1 VAGLV
6 LAGPLYQLGGSHY
19 PFGFG
24 ACVTFILLIVVI
36 VLKRRPVVKAA

>member
-24 ACVTFILLIVVI
+24 AFITFILLIVVI
-36 VLKRRPVVKAA
+36 LLKRRPAIKAA